1 MDVLLLKNAA
11 LAGGEGFDTQLFFI
25 LFGIYILGMVILGWW
40 VSRGQKSGDDFLLS
54 GRSVPL
60 FLVLGTTVATM
71 VGTGSSMGAVGKA
84 YTNGWAGALFAIG
97 AGTGLLFLARFFAD
111 ARKYNFMTF
120 SEEVSFYYG
129 GNRLIKGIVG
139 VAIFLASVG
148 WLGAHIMGG
157 SLYLNW
163 IAGIEMT
170 TCKIIVASAFTIY
183 VIIGGYTAVIWT
195 DTVQAVVLFV
205 GFLIMAFA
213 CLGRIDVM
221 NDSSALFDG
230 KYFAFL
236 GTGELMAS
244 LTVAVSVFISTATV
258 PSFRQRI
265 YSSKDAGTVRKSYYW
280 SAGLYLLFAL
290 IPVVIGITASQ
301 LIPGLVNQDQ
311 AFPELLVM
319 ILPTGLAVIVLIAG
333 LSAVISSASSDAIAG
348 TSILLRDVYILFT
361 GKMPPKERVMIYSRV
376 GAAVTSVLAV
386 MFTMLSDNIFG
397 YIKNM
402 VGLVISGLFVCCVLG
417 RFWKRST
424 WQGGVASLVTGTA
437 VAVVVFL
444 MPSWNEFFGGVT
456 IPAVFASL
464 VAGVTVSLLTP
475 PCKITDEEALQSLE
489 KEREAFHGS

>member
-1 MDVLLLKNAA
+1 MVNLFPI
-11 LAGGEGFDTQLFFI
+11 LAVGGGAEGFDRQLFFV
-25 LFGIYILGMVILGWW
+25 LFGIYILGMVVLGWW

-60 FLVLGTTVATM
+60 LLVLGTTVATM

-97 AGTGLLFLARFFAD
+97 AGTGLLFLAKFFAE
-111 ARKYNFMTF
+111 ARKYEFMTF

-139 VAIFLASVG
+139 VAIFFASVG

-163 IAGIEMT
+163 IAGIDMT
-170 TCKIIVASAFTIY
+170 TCKILVASAFTIY
-183 VIIGGYTAVIWT
+183 VIIGGYTAVVWT
-195 DTVQAVVLFV
+195 DTIQAVVLFV
-205 GFLIMAFA
+205 GFLIMGFV
-213 CLGRIDVM
+213 CLGRIEAWS
-221 NDSSALFDG
+221 DSSALFDG
-230 KYFAFL
+230 EYFAFL
-236 GTGELMAS
+236 GSGEWMGS

-280 SAGLYLLFAL
+280 SAGLYLLFAI
-290 IPVVIGITASQ
+290 IPVVIGITASR
-301 LIPGLVNQDQ
+301 LIPGLENQDQ
-311 AFPELLVM
+311 AFPELLTT
-319 ILPTGLAVIVLIAG
+319 ILPAGLAVVVLIAG

-348 TSILLRDVYILFT
+348 TSILLRDVFILFT
-361 GKMPPKERVMIYSRV
+361 GKMPPKKRAIQYSRV
-376 GAAVTSVLAV
+376 GAAVTSILAV
-386 MFTMLSDNIFG
+386 LFTMLSDNIFG
-397 YIKNM
+397 YIKSM

-424 WQGGVASLVTGTA
+424 WQGGVTALVVGTL

-444 MPSWNEFFGGVT
+444 VPEWKEFFGGVT
-456 IPAVFASL
+456 IPAVLASL
-464 VAGVTVSLLTP
+464 VSSVVVSLLTP
-475 PCKITDEEALQSLE
+475 PNEISEEEALRSLE
-489 KEREAFHGS
+489 KEREAFEG